1 MKRFIALV
9 LGLCLLLSISAM
21 AEKTFL
27 TMGTGGTTGTYYALG
42 GDIATLWSA
51 NIPDLDVTPMST
63 GASKANI
70 IMISQ
75 NEAEVAFSQNDVMYY
90 AYTGDKDVF
99 AGEVVDSFVA
109 LGSLYPEA
117 VQIVVGADSDIKNV
131 ADLKGKHISIGGVG
145 SGTAVNAIQVLGGA
159 GLTLDDVNEQYLNFD
174 ESSSAFQNKQVDA
187 FFITSGIPNAS
198 IIEVANKR
206 PVRLL
211 VLDEVQM
218 KALQE
223 KYPFYVPVTVPK
235 GTYAGMEEDLVIPS
249 TNAVL
254 IVAKTLP
261 DELVYQMTKVLFEKT
276 ADLSHAKKAVI
287 NAQYAVTGVPVPF
300 HPGAE
305 RYYKELGLIK

>member
-1 MKRFIALV
+1 
-9 LGLCLLLSISAM
+9 
-21 AEKTFL
+21 
-27 TMGTGGTTGTYYALG
+27 
-42 GDIATLWSA
+42 
-51 NIPDLDVTPMST
+51 
-63 GASKANI
+63 
-70 IMISQ
+70 
-75 NEAEVAFSQNDVMYY
+75 
-90 AYTGDKDVF
+90 
-99 AGEVVDSFVA
+99 
-109 LGSLYPEA
+109 
-117 VQIVVGADSDIKNV
+117 VVGADSDIKNV
-131 ADLKGKHISIGGVG
+131 ADLKGKNISIGGVG

-159 GLTLDDVNEQYLNFD
+159 GLTLDDVSEQYLNFD

-211 VLDEVQM
+211 VLDDTQM

-287 NAQYAVTGVPVPF
+287 NAAYAVTGVPVPF